1 MEKIDLIYQHLQDNA
16 MSVDDISEDNGTIE
30 ITIYLGDWKHS
41 HKRLDYLMGLIDYE
55 LIKEVEEPNDDDEYD
70 DAYTSVHYYKFKGLN
85 K

>member
-1 MEKIDLIYQHLQDNA
+1 MKQDKVEKIFQHLQDNS
-16 MSVDDISEDNGTIE
+16 MSVDDICEHNGTIE

-55 LIKEVEEPNDDDEYD
+55 LIKEVEETNDDGVYD
-70 DAYTSVHYYKFKGLN
+70 DTYTSVHYYKLK